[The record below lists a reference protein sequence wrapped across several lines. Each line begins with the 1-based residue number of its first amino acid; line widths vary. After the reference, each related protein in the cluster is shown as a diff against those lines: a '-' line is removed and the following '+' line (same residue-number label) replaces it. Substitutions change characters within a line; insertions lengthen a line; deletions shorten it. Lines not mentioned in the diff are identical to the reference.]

1 MSRVMDLE
9 FLSRILN
16 DSLFK
21 GKSLYYHC
29 CMRMCAC
36 VAEFQF
42 EKMSSSRLVWL
53 YVLSQRE
60 GFVYQPNL
68 GVWEFIS

>member
-1 MSRVMDLE
+1 
-9 FLSRILN
+9 
-16 DSLFK
+16 
-21 GKSLYYHC
+21 
-29 CMRMCAC
+29 MRMCAC